1 MPTHGN
7 IIMKKRQNPKR
18 INVPNDRTFLAGY
31 DCVTRD
37 HLPPNVRTR
46 RRYKQG
52 AAPKGRCRCRG
63 QRGRGIGSIFRF
75 AKKLAKNQMVRN
87 LGKMVLQELSGVYDE
102 GVKRIKNKKLKKY

>member
-1 MPTHGN
+1 MPTRGN
-7 IIMKKRQNPKR
+7 IIMRKRQNPKR
-18 INVPNDRTFLAGY
+18 VSLPNNRTFLAGY

-37 HLPPNVRTR
+37 HLPLSVRTR
-46 RRYKQG
+46 QRYKQR
-52 AAPKGRCRCRG
+52 AAPKGRRRCRG

-75 AKKLAKNQMVRN
+75 AKKLAKNPMVRN